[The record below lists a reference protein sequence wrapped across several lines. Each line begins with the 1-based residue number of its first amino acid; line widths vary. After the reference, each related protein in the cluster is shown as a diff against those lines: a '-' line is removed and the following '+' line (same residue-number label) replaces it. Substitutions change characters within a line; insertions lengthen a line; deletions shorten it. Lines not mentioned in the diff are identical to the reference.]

1 MKDFINED
9 FLLHSDVAKMLYH
22 EHAEKMPII
31 DYHCHLNPKMIADD
45 YKFSS
50 ITEIWL
56 GGDHYKW
63 RAMRAN
69 GVDEKY
75 ITGKETS
82 DWEKFEKWAETV
94 PYTLRN
100 PLYHWTHLELK
111 TAFGIGETL
120 NPASAKR
127 IYDKC
132 NELLATPEYSARG
145 LMKRYNVESVC
156 TTDDPIDT
164 LEYHKAIADSGFEV
178 KVLPTWRP
186 DKAMNVTTAA
196 EYRAYLEKLSQA
208 SGVTISKFDDLVEAL
223 KVRHQYFADHG
234 CKLADHGLADI
245 PAADYTM
252 AEISAI
258 FDKVY
263 GGNELTKDE
272 KTKYQAALLIILSEM
287 NAEAGWTQQY
297 HYGPLRNT
305 NSRMMAKLGPD
316 TGFDTIGDFRCA
328 EAMVKIFD
336 RLNSEGKLAKTILY
350 NINPS
355 ENDMVAAMIANYQDG
370 SVPGKMQ
377 FGSGWWFNDQMG
389 GMLRQMNAL
398 SEQGLLSRFVGM
410 LTDSRSFLSYPRHE
424 YFRRILCNMIGNDV
438 VNGILPESEMG
449 RIKGMIEDICYCNAQ
464 AFLALKASAYIRI
477 CFTIARSPLLLVGE
491 RCSFSPIFS
500 MKYKSDSSIS
510 SGVCPDTTFMRRAII
525 PFTIRA
531 SLSAWNIIFPSSIS
545 A

>member
-1 MKDFINED
+1 
-9 FLLHSDVAKMLYH
+9 
-22 EHAEKMPII
+22 
-31 DYHCHLNPKMIADD
+31 MIADD

-69 GVDEKY
+69 GVDEKF

-120 NPASAKR
+120 NPASARR

-132 NELLATPEYSARG
+132 NELLAIPEYSARG
-145 LMKRYNVESVC
+145 LMRRYNVESVC

-186 DKAMNVTTAA
+186 DKAMNITTAA
-196 EYRAYLEKLSQA
+196 EYRTYIEKLSQV

-263 GGNELTKDE
+263 GGNELTKEE
-272 KTKYQAALLIILSEM
+272 KIKYQSALLIILLEM
-287 NAEAGWTQQY
+287 NAEEGWTQQI

-328 EAMVKIFD
+328 EAFVKIFD
-336 RLNSEGKLAKTILY
+336 CLNNEGKLAKTIVY

-355 ENDMVAAMIANYQDG
+355 DDDMLAAMIANYQDG

-449 RIKGMIEDICYCNAQ
+449 RIKGMVEDICYCNA
-464 AFLALKASAYIRI
+464 
-477 CFTIARSPLLLVGE
+477 
-491 RCSFSPIFS
+491 
-500 MKYKSDSSIS
+500 KSY
-510 SGVCPDTTFMRRAII
+510 
-525 PFTIRA
+525 
-531 SLSAWNIIFPSSIS
+531 LNL
-545 A
+545 